1 MQSIFRCV
9 ILRTLV
15 GANACKSAGI
25 FPLEFARQK
34 EHQLST
40 MKNNEVSII
49 HILKYAGAFA
59 ACAIGSGF
67 ATGQEIMQFFSAYG
81 QMGVLGTIVTT
92 ILFTWC
98 GATFMRHGYKHN
110 LTKPRDCAAFYFG
123 EKAGPVIEVIFQVFL
138 FGVLSIMIAG
148 AGATMS
154 EYFGISPMVG
164 RIGMCVLAMITVVLG
179 LQKFTDILGS
189 LGPAIVIC
197 AIFIGFASIVRNGAQ
212 IPMADVEQ
220 EAASMTKVEGGWL
233 WSALLYPAF
242 NAIVVIFLSCC
253 IGSTATSEKEATW
266 GGVAGGLIFG
276 GAIIVM
282 NLGLLADLASVSQA
296 SVPTLTLAREIS
308 PLIAT
313 VFSVIICIG
322 IYTTIVPSLW
332 GIVRHFAADGTKKSA
347 YLTVF
352 LSALGL
358 ALGLTDFKVLVNTI
372 YPFSGYAGLVLFCFM
387 LWRNYRDRHPKIKS
401 GE

>member
-1 MQSIFRCV
+1 
-9 ILRTLV
+9 
-15 GANACKSAGI
+15 
-25 FPLEFARQK
+25 
-34 EHQLST
+34 

-49 HILKYAGAFA
+49 RILKYAGAFA

-81 QMGVLGTIVTT
+81 QMGIWGTIVTT

-110 LTKPRDCAAFYFG
+110 LTKPKDCATFYFG
-123 EKAGPVIEVIFQVFL
+123 NKAGAVIEVVFQVFL

-154 EYFGISPMVG
+154 EYFGISPMIG
-164 RIGMCVLAMITVVLG
+164 RIGMCVLAMITVILG

-189 LGPAIVIC
+189 LGPVIVIS
-197 AIFIGFASIVRNGAQ
+197 AILIGITTIVKHGAQ
-212 IPMADVEQ
+212 ISMAD
-220 EAASMTKVEGGWL
+220 EALEAVSMIKVDGGWL

-242 NAIVVIFLSCC
+242 NAVVVIFLSCC
-253 IGSTATSEKEATW
+253 IGSTAASEKEATW
-266 GGVAGGLIFG
+266 GGIVGGIIFG

-282 NLGLLADLASVSQA
+282 NLALLSVLPVVSDA

-308 PLIAT
+308 PIIAT
-313 VFSVIICIG
+313 LFSVIICIG

-347 YLTVF
+347 FLTI
-352 LSALGL
+352 LISALGL
-358 ALGLTDFKVLVNTI
+358 ALGMTDFKVLVNMI
-372 YPFSGYAGLVLFCFM
+372 YPFSGYAGLVLFGFM
-387 LWRNYRDRHPKIKS
+387 LWRSCRDKHPQIKS
-401 GE
+401 NL